1 MPFKASRAL
10 PPPFFFKIYLCAVCV
25 FVSMRA
31 CALVSAHAYAT
42 CFVCLR
48 FDLELALW
56 AVLSLP
62 EEGRTLNQG
71 PLQAQALLR
80 LSHLCSPGSIIFN
93 FPFL

>member
-10 PPPFFFKIYLCAVCV
+10 PPPSRFNFVLCVCL
-25 FVSMRA
+25 RA
-31 CALVSAHAYAT
+31 CVRVCALVSAHAYAT

-48 FDLELALW
+48 FALELALW

-62 EEGRTLNQG
+62 EEGRTLSQG